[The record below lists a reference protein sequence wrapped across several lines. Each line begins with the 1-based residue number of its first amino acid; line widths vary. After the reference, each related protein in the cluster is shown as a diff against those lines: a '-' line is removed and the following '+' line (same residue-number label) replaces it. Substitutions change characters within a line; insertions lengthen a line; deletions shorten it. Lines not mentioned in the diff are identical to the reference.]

1 MGSVGKN
8 AVRFPGGL
16 PVDAPIEELDLSVR
30 THNSL
35 KRAGV
40 LTISDLVSM
49 TEPNRQPEDPQV
61 RSTLV

>member
-1 MGSVGKN
+1 
-8 AVRFPGGL
+8 VRFPGGL
-16 PVDAPIEELDLSVR
+16 PVDAPIEELDRSVR